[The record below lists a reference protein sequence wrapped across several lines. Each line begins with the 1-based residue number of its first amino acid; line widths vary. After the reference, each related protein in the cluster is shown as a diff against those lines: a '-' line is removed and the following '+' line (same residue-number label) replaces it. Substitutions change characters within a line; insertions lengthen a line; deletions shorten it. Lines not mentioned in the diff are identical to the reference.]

1 MRVLVT
7 GATGRL
13 GSAIVASLPYEVV
26 APTREELDLND
37 TKHISEVIDRLRPD
51 VVINAAAYTDVDRA
65 ETDREAAMRI
75 NGDAPQAI
83 AAWSAT
89 RGVPVI
95 HISTDFVFSGSGT
108 QPWSERSETA
118 PINYYGV
125 TKLRGERAVREAGAE
140 HLIIRTSWL
149 FGRYGKSFLRSI
161 LAVAAHGGD
170 VKVVSDQIGSPT
182 FVEDLAQG
190 IAGIMKQREQG
201 SAFASGILH
210 LTNSEWVS
218 RAGFASAAITE
229 AVQMGLLSRP
239 ARVVEV
245 ATSSL
250 ASTAQ
255 RPLNSRLDCTKA
267 ATEFGITLPG
277 WEDALRRSLRG
288 FSL

>member
-26 APTREELDLND
+26 APNREELDLND
-37 TKHISEVIDRLRPD
+37 TKRISEVIDRLRPD
-51 VVINAAAYTDVDRA
+51 AVINAAAYTDVDRA

-75 NGDAPQAI
+75 NGDAPRAI

-89 RGVPVI
+89 RSVPVI

-108 QPWSERSETA
+108 QPWSERSETE

-125 TKLRGERAVREAGAE
+125 TKLRGELAVREAGAE

-161 LAVAAHGGD
+161 LAAAANGGD

-190 IAGIMKQREQG
+190 IAEIMKQREHG
-201 SAFASGILH
+201 GAFASGILH

-229 AVQMGLLSRP
+229 ATQIGLLSSP
-239 ARVVEV
+239 VHVIEV
-245 ATSSL
+245 TTSSL
-250 ASTAQ
+250 ASAAE

-277 WEDALRRSLRG
+277 WNDALRRALQG